1 MVTTITTS
9 KVLAFK
15 AEIEE
20 HLRRLREEAREELR
34 DTQQMGESTFSG
46 SAHDRTEEAEQAAAV
61 ALNLMN
67 LSRHTDEIR
76 ACIEALH
83 RIEEGEYGICLECG
97 DDIELNRLHA
107 NPIAVCCVR
116 CQSAG
121 ETLRAVS

>member
-1 MVTTITTS
+1 MVTTITAS

-20 HLRRLREEAREELR
+20 HLRCLREEAREELR

-107 NPIAVCCVR
+107 NPIAVRCVR